1 MLSRKSRPDI
11 LRSRIISVVVTLL
24 FVGAAVWL
32 IREGREYIPSPD
44 QIRWIFALP
53 LILAASAYTLFQG
66 LLLRDILRPEG
77 IKLSAS
83 EHFGCSV
90 VTTLWNYIFPF
101 SGFAFRGLY
110 LKRVHALEYA
120 RFIGSTS
127 ALFIVEIA
135 VFSGLGLLSIA
146 FMGFSLLETGYVT
159 LTVLGGAFL
168 GSLLISVLRIR
179 VPTFLGGVGRKV
191 STVLDAVRD
200 LLGRPSIL
208 LATVGWT
215 AAIFLA
221 YAAMYYFSGQLIG
234 MDLPLLATG
243 VFSALTD
250 LALLFR
256 IAPAAAGTYDASV
269 MYVAT
274 EFGLNLTQG
283 LLLAFLVRL
292 SQLALAFTAGVW
304 FHFAL
309 SRRMAGTKRGD
320 PE

>member
-1 MLSRKSRPDI
+1 M
-11 LRSRIISVVVTLL
+11 RSRVISIVVTVL
-24 FVGAAVWL
+24 FIVAAVWL
-32 IREGREYIPSPD
+32 IREGREHVPSPD
-44 QIRWIFALP
+44 QIRWIFAFP
-53 LILAASAYTLFQG
+53 LILAAGAYTLFQG

-77 IKLSAS
+77 INLSTA
-83 EHFGCSV
+83 EHFGCSA

-146 FMGFSLLETGYVT
+146 ILGFSFLQTGYVT
-159 LTVLGGAFL
+159 VSVLGGAFL

-179 VPTFLGGVGRKV
+179 VPTFLGGIGQKI
-191 STVLDAVRD
+191 STVLGAVRD

-221 YAAMYYFSGQLIG
+221 YASMYYFSGQLIG
-234 MDLPLLATG
+234 MELPLLATG

-256 IAPAAAGTYDASV
+256 VAPAAAGTYDASV

-292 SQLALAFTAGVW
+292 SQLAIAFTVGVW

-309 SRRMAGTKRGD
+309 SRRMASTAEGD
-320 PE
+320 LK